1 MAMNPFQMK
10 IPFSYVFRNLWT
22 RKLTTLLTAAGM
34 GLVVFVF
41 AAVLMLDAGLKRTM
55 VGTGSYDNVVMIRKG
70 AETEIQSGVSRD
82 QASLVESIA
91 NIARDVDGKPMV
103 SKESLV
109 LISMQKKGQHRGS
122 NIITRGLSSMGLTL
136 RPQAKIINGRMFRE
150 GSSEVI
156 VGRNVNEQ
164 FDGAEIG
171 QTLRFAG
178 RDWTIVGVFD
188 AQKSAF
194 DSEVWGDAQQ
204 LMQAFRRVAFSSVIA
219 KLSDSDK
226 FDEVAGQVDGDIRL
240 ALETKR
246 EQLFY
251 EDQSRALSTFI
262 SYLGVVLSV
271 IFSLGAMIGAAITMY
286 SAVATRTG
294 EIGTLRALGFRR
306 PSILAAFLIE
316 SLLLSFIGGLAG
328 LFFASFLQAITIST
342 LNFQSFSQLAF
353 GFILT
358 PKIVIQTIVFSLF
371 MGLVGGFLPAVQA
384 SRMKIVDSL
393 RAA

>member
-1 MAMNPFQMK
+1 
-10 IPFSYVFRNLWT
+10 
-22 RKLTTLLTAAGM
+22 M

-82 QASLVESIA
+82 QASLVESIV

-109 LISMQKKGQHRGS
+109 LISMQKKGQNRGS
-122 NIITRGLSSMGLTL
+122 NIVTRGLSSMGLTL

-194 DSEVWGDAQQ
+194 DSEVWGDGQQ

-262 SYLGVVLSV
+262 SYLGMVLSV